1 MITPIEMYTMVPKS
15 HEAATVRQ
23 GEVAKDNSQHIN
35 GMVQF
40 GNDTVANS
48 QKTLRMEQTDNPEY
62 RYDGTGGNGPG
73 YSGNRKKKEKREEAS
88 QKDEKGNVRPG
99 GFDIRI

>member
-23 GEVAKDNSQHIN
+23 NEIAKDTSQQMN
-35 GMVQF
+35 GMQQF
-40 GNDTVANS
+40 GNDTIANS
-48 QKTLRMEQTDNPEY
+48 QKTVRMDQTDNPEY
-62 RYDGTGGNGPG
+62 RYDGSGGNKSG
-73 YSGNRKKKEKREEAS
+73 YQGNGQKKGKKEETPA
-88 QKDEKGNVRPG
+88 KDEKGNVRPG